1 MKINS
6 IILCGIMLTACN
18 CVSKIENIAAGT
30 DGSTSDFSNSTST
43 DTDTGIFTSTEYSNS
58 TEISSESDSSST
70 TTFISDLNFVE
81 SSSSSSGDFTTGEI
95 VAKCNNSE
103 TGECKVFVTSMSTF
117 PNIGIEGFDK
127 FCTEIECG
135 SNFVCDPY
143 QALIR
148 KNGNFWGP
156 FENFNG
162 QYVLPSGKV
171 IASGTDSLQFAS
183 SINENEAG
191 VVIPNKTSV
200 WTGFDSLFF
209 TCFSNNVSW
218 ETNDP
223 QRFGDIGYVGG
234 VNETWYTGEQI
245 SCNSTAHV
253 ICVEKVKE

>member
-1 MKINS
+1 MKINP

-30 DGSTSDFSNSTST
+30 DTSTSDFSNSTST

-58 TEISSESDSSST
+58 TGISSESGSFST

-81 SSSSSSGDFTTGEI
+81 SSSSSSSDFTTGEVI
-95 VAKCNNSE
+95 EKCNNSE

-117 PNIGIEGFDK
+117 P
-127 FCTEIECG
+127 
-135 SNFVCDPY
+135 
-143 QALIR
+143 
-148 KNGNFWGP
+148 
-156 FENFNG
+156 
-162 QYVLPSGKV
+162 
-171 IASGTDSLQFAS
+171 
-183 SINENEAG
+183 
-191 VVIPNKTSV
+191 
-200 WTGFDSLFF
+200 
-209 TCFSNNVSW
+209 NNVSW

-253 ICVEKVKE
+253 ICVQKVKE